1 MKNNK
6 ILFFLSAL
14 IGLFVAM
21 FVSQLIADHFECSP
35 FAPFAVITFI
45 ALLAETF
52 APQGKRSRNVLND
65 LVINDTSYSGTF
77 ASYFWIPATFG
88 LDSVRKGIT
97 YVQDGIKKKHTIGR
111 VDYSFPLQDRI
122 PTPTSGGQWTIDGR
136 VLEPQSMM
144 AYTEMLPSLFEA
156 HWLAEQLS
164 PTLLSRKVPVT
175 AENYMLQIMLN
186 RAFESI
192 ETGIWMGSTAYSAIP
207 FDDPSGKGQIKYFN
221 GFMQRIV
228 NDSSVLAYGS
238 PAAITT
244 SNIPTFLDGLIR
256 LIATNKKAML
266 ANPNRYSRLK
276 FLVSINT
283 AEIYNE
289 YITTGLTFKG
299 LNTMEQGI
307 KPWKG
312 YEIVPIAGV
321 PDDTIIFCEALPD
334 PSSNLYIGM
343 NSMED
348 NTLEINRVQNNSE
361 LYFMKGLMKYDV
373 QYGFSD
379 QIAVM
384 TTLTSADFL

>member
-1 MKNNK
+1 MKNNR
-6 ILFFLSAL
+6 IIFFLSGL
-14 IGLFVAM
+14 IGLLMAFAISYL
-21 FVSQLIADHFECSP
+21 VSGVYNCSP
-35 FAPFAVITFI
+35 MIPFAAISIV
-45 ALLAETF
+45 ALAVEASTR
-52 APQGKRSRNVLND
+52 GKRASNMLFD

-111 VDYSFPLQDRI
+111 VDYSFPLQERVA
-122 PTPTSGGQWTIDGR
+122 TPTSGGQWTIDGR

-164 PTLLSRKVPVT
+164 PTLLSRKVPIT

-192 ETGIWMGSTAYSAIP
+192 ETMIWMGSVDYAAIP
-207 FDDPSGKGQIKYFN
+207 FDDPTGKGQIKYFD
-221 GFMQRIV
+221 GFMKKFV
-228 NDSSVLAYGS
+228 NDSDILAYAS

-244 SNIPTFLDGLIR
+244 SNIPTFLDGLIT
-256 LIATNKKAML
+256 LIAINKKAL
-266 ANPNRYSRLK
+266 LSNPNRYQRMK
-276 FLVSINT
+276 FLVSIAT
-283 AEIYNE
+283 AEIYNQ

-312 YEIVPIAGV
+312 YDIVPIAGM
-321 PDDTIIFCEALPD
+321 PDDTIVFCEAIPD

-373 QYGFSD
+373 QYGFSE
-379 QIAVM
+379 QIAIM
-384 TTLTSADFL
+384 TTLVAGDFS